1 MTIGY
6 LSFVLHGHLPYVLG
20 HSYWPHGE
28 VMIYEAATETY
39 CPTLSMLTDFVEKKG
54 YSNMLT
60 LGLTPVLTEQ
70 LSDDRFKSGFL
81 NYLNERI
88 DVSNK
93 DTDEFQASGNDEFAK
108 LSKRWSQQYSS
119 IKEQFTERFSQ
130 DLVGGYK
137 SLQDKKAI
145 EIITSGISHGYL
157 PLLGKEETVYAQ
169 IRAGQEIYKKRYGRQ
184 PSKGIWIPEMAYRPG
199 YNWKN
204 PITGEEFE
212 RRGIEHYLSLNDV
225 KYSILNTPLLNEG
238 KSIGEKIEDIEV
250 IQQLWK
256 RSETREIIEQDETL
270 SYYQPYFLAKSKKSS
285 SETAIF
291 IRDDKTGAIVWS
303 GDIGFPGDEYYLEFH
318 KKHFPSG
325 NRYWRVT
332 GTKVDL
338 GEKKVYI
345 PEKVVERLD
354 ENSSYFAGIVKET
367 LVQFHEENSYAG
379 IIVSPYDFELFG
391 HWWSE
396 GVGFLDRIIQT
407 FQEDEEISTITTGD
421 YLSKFPS
428 SNKTIISL
436 PEGSWGKNNFH
447 WNWIN
452 PDTLWCWK
460 KIYECENIYLQT
472 IKLYRKNN
480 GKDEILKR
488 ILNQM
493 GRELFLLS
501 ASDWEFLISTYS
513 AKDYAEDRINTH
525 YDNFKELHSMYNL
538 RKTSETIR
546 IGLLEKLERIDN
558 IAATEDVYE
567 WFEIP
572 P

>member
-6 LSFVLHGHLPYVLG
+6 LSLVLHGHLPYVLG
-20 HSYWPHGE
+20 HGVWPHGE
-28 VMIYEAATETY
+28 VMIYEAASETY
-39 CPTLSMLTDFVEKKG
+39 CPTLSLLTDFVEIKG
-54 YSNMLT
+54 YSSMLT
-60 LGLTPVLTEQ
+60 LGFTPVLTEQ

-81 NYLNERI
+81 NFLNERI
-88 DVSNK
+88 EVSNR

-108 LSKRWSQQYSS
+108 LSTRWSQYYISV
-119 IKEQFTERFSQ
+119 KEQFTERFSQ

-137 SLQDKKAI
+137 SLQDKGAI

-169 IRAGQEIYKKRYGRQ
+169 IRAGQEIYKKRYGKQ
-184 PSKGIWIPEMAYRPG
+184 SSKGFWIPEMAYRPG

-204 PITGEEFE
+204 PITGEEFD
-212 RRGIEHYLSLNDV
+212 RKGIEYYLSLNDV

-238 KSIGEKIEDIEV
+238 KNIGQKIEDAEV

-256 RSETREIIEQDETL
+256 RSETREIIEQDDDL
-270 SYYQPYFLAKSKKSS
+270 SYYQPYYLAKLKNSS

-303 GDIGFPGDEYYLEFH
+303 GEIGFPGDEYYLEFH

-332 GTKVDL
+332 GTQVDL

-354 ENSSYFAGIVKET
+354 ENSAYFAGIVKET

-396 GVGFLDRIIQT
+396 GVGFLDRIIRT
-407 FQEDEEISTITTGD
+407 FQEDDEISTITTGD

-428 SNKTIISL
+428 SKKTIISL
-436 PEGSWGKNNFH
+436 PEGSWGKSNFH

-460 KIYECENIYLQT
+460 KIYECENIYLRT
-472 IKLYRKNN
+472 IKLYQKND

-501 ASDWEFLISTYS
+501 SSDWEFLISTFS
-513 AKDYAEDRINTH
+513 AKDYAENRINTH
-525 YDNFKELHSMYNL
+525 YNNFKELHSMYDL
-538 RKTSETIR
+538 RKAAETIN
-546 IGLLEKLERIDN
+546 ITLLEKLEKTNN
-558 IAATEDVYE
+558 IAATEEVYK

-572 P
+572 K